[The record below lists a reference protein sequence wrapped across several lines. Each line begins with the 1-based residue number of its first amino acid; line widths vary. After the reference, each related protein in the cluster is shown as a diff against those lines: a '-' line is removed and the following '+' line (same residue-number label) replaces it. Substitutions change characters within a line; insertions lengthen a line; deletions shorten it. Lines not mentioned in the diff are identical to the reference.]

1 MLLLSK
7 YGRESV
13 SVSLGMV
20 GLSQLVFGLLPVRA
34 YISESFAL
42 FSTYQSLLI
51 GISILVSAPT
61 YSLLLACRFNVS
73 NNEESLRT
81 ARNWLA
87 STFLLLIA
95 SITLGALASGNL
107 KFLVIPFLLSL
118 AFLSNFESAVLRSRL
133 SFNEQWGHISLIFFA
148 EASSRLV
155 LASVHMLA
163 GTPGP
168 LILISENICLQLLT
182 VLIANKLLGRDG
194 WSLVS
199 PFSKVVFR
207 RYYLLLLV
215 TLSSLVLNTFIAPL
229 AQLVNLEH
237 PREISLAIYL
247 LMFSRIPSTI
257 LFPIIQPEIQ
267 RLILNKFYKL
277 SVSKLFVI
285 PLISIVLYAAS
296 IFVAIGKFTEISKLF
311 GDTSFWFIGVVS
323 LSLAGLFILET
334 SIAFYLVNSDRV
346 TSLVKMYSCTIL
358 FLLLFVSRVTSA
370 LDLVSLV
377 IFSEIIFLILFV
389 IGLQFRDKSSR

>member
-1 MLLLSK
+1 MRLLFK

-13 SVSLGMV
+13 SLSLGMV

-34 YISESFAL
+34 YSPESFAS

-61 YSLLLACRFNVS
+61 YSLLLASRFNS
-73 NNEESLRT
+73 DNNEESFRT
-81 ARNWLA
+81 IRNWLA

-95 SITLGALASGNL
+95 SMAVFALASGNL
-107 KFLVIPFLLSL
+107 ELLIIPLMLGL

-133 SFNEQWGHISLIFFA
+133 SFNEQWVHVSLIFFA
-148 EASSRLV
+148 ESALRLI
-155 LASVHMLA
+155 LASVHVVV
-163 GTPGP
+163 GTPRP
-168 LILISENICLQLLT
+168 VILISENICLQLLT
-182 VLIANKLLGRDG
+182 VIIANRFLGRDG

-199 PFSKVVFR
+199 PFSTVVFR

-229 AQLVNLEH
+229 TQLVNLES

-267 RLILNKFYKL
+267 RLILNRVYKL

-285 PLISIVLYAAS
+285 PLISIALYAVS
-296 IFVAIGKFTEISKLF
+296 ILVVIGKFFDTSKFF
-311 GDTSFWFIGVVS
+311 GDTSFWLVGILSF
-323 LSLAGLFILET
+323 SLAGLFILET

-346 TSLVKMYSCTIL
+346 TSLVKLYSCTIL

-377 IFSEIIFLILFV
+377 IFSEIIFLIVFV
-389 IGLQFRDKSSR
+389 IGLQFRDKSSW

>member
-1 MLLLSK
+1 
-7 YGRESV
+7 
-13 SVSLGMV
+13 MV

-34 YISESFAL
+34 YSPESFAS

-61 YSLLLACRFNVS
+61 YSLLLASRFNS
-73 NNEESLRT
+73 DNNEESFRT
-81 ARNWLA
+81 IRNWLA

-95 SITLGALASGNL
+95 SMAVFALASGNL
-107 KFLVIPFLLSL
+107 ELLIIPLMLGL

-133 SFNEQWGHISLIFFA
+133 SFNEQWVHVSLIFFA
-148 EASSRLV
+148 ESALRLI
-155 LASVHMLA
+155 LASVHVVV
-163 GTPGP
+163 GTPRP
-168 LILISENICLQLLT
+168 VILISENICLQLLT
-182 VLIANKLLGRDG
+182 VIIANRFLGRDG

-199 PFSKVVFR
+199 PFSTVVFR

-229 AQLVNLEH
+229 TQLVNLES

-267 RLILNKFYKL
+267 RLILNRVYKL

-285 PLISIVLYAAS
+285 PLISIALYAVS
-296 IFVAIGKFTEISKLF
+296 ILVVIGKFFDTSKFF
-311 GDTSFWFIGVVS
+311 GDTSFWLVGILSF
-323 LSLAGLFILET
+323 SLAGLFILET

-346 TSLVKMYSCTIL
+346 TSLVKLYSCTIL

-377 IFSEIIFLILFV
+377 IFSEIIFLIVFV
-389 IGLQFRDKSSR
+389 IGLQFRDKSSW

>member
-1 MLLLSK
+1 MRLLFK

-13 SVSLGMV
+13 SLSLGMV

-34 YISESFAL
+34 YSPESFAS

-61 YSLLLACRFNVS
+61 YSLLLASRFNS
-73 NNEESLRT
+73 DNNEESFRT
-81 ARNWLA
+81 IRNWLA

-95 SITLGALASGNL
+95 SMAVFALASGNL
-107 KFLVIPFLLSL
+107 ELLIIPLMLGL

-133 SFNEQWGHISLIFFA
+133 SFNEQWVHVSLIFFA
-148 EASSRLV
+148 ESALRLI
-155 LASVHMLA
+155 LASVHVVV
-163 GTPGP
+163 GTPRP
-168 LILISENICLQLLT
+168 VILISENICLQLLT
-182 VLIANKLLGRDG
+182 VIIANRFLGRDG

-199 PFSKVVFR
+199 PFSTVVFR

-229 AQLVNLEH
+229 TQLVNLES
-237 PREISLAIYL
+237 PREISLSIYL

-267 RLILNKFYKL
+267 RLILNRVYKL

-285 PLISIVLYAAS
+285 PLISIALYAVS
-296 IFVAIGKFTEISKLF
+296 ILVVIGKFFDTSKFF
-311 GDTSFWFIGVVS
+311 GDTSFWLVGILSF
-323 LSLAGLFILET
+323 SLAGLFILET

-346 TSLVKMYSCTIL
+346 TSLVKLYSCTIL

-377 IFSEIIFLILFV
+377 IFSEIIFLIVFV
-389 IGLQFRDKSSR
+389 IGLQFRDKSSW

>member
-1 MLLLSK
+1 VRLLFK

-13 SVSLGMV
+13 SLSLGMV

-34 YISESFAL
+34 YSPESFAS

-61 YSLLLACRFNVS
+61 YSLLLASRFNS
-73 NNEESLRT
+73 DNNEESFRT
-81 ARNWLA
+81 IRNWLA

-95 SITLGALASGNL
+95 SMAVFALASGNL
-107 KFLVIPFLLSL
+107 ELLIIPLMLGL

-133 SFNEQWGHISLIFFA
+133 SFNEQWVHVSLIFFA
-148 EASSRLV
+148 ESALRLI
-155 LASVHMLA
+155 LASVHVVV
-163 GTPGP
+163 GTPRP
-168 LILISENICLQLLT
+168 VILISENICLQLLT
-182 VLIANKLLGRDG
+182 VIIANRFLGRDG

-199 PFSKVVFR
+199 PFSTVVFR

-229 AQLVNLEH
+229 TQLVNLES

-267 RLILNKFYKL
+267 RLILNRVYKL

-285 PLISIVLYAAS
+285 PLISIALYAVS
-296 IFVAIGKFTEISKLF
+296 ILVVIGKFFDTSKFF
-311 GDTSFWFIGVVS
+311 GDTSFWLVGILSF
-323 LSLAGLFILET
+323 SLAGLFILET

-346 TSLVKMYSCTIL
+346 TSLVKLYSCTIL

-377 IFSEIIFLILFV
+377 IFSEIIFLIVFV
-389 IGLQFRDKSSR
+389 IGLQFRDKSSW